1 MDFKTVILTLA
12 IGSFVFGFV
21 LLLFQYREER
31 SVRIPFWVAAKF
43 LQGAGSLLLFFRDAT
58 PEYMTVVI
66 ASALLLSGC
75 AYEGWAV
82 FHITRRVVS
91 RRVHVSATIGIIAG
105 CIIMLYLNPSHRI
118 ALTFL
123 IHTIFY
129 ALPGW
134 ALLNYKTEKPLL
146 RSFLGLSFL
155 LLAVIFLTS
164 ALRALFMP
172 EQSNVLFG
180 VEIFQVMLPV
190 VYCMMLISGFSMLL
204 LAKEKSDRELHE
216 SLREQKMQREML
228 ARQKEELEAAKQEAD
243 SANQAKS
250 EFLATMSHEIRT
262 PMNAILG
269 LSHLALKAASDTD
282 RDECLTNIHSSAQAL
297 LRLINDILDL
307 SKISAGKLDLERIPF
322 SIPQML
328 DNIGSMMM
336 HNAEN
341 KGLGLRFLVAPDL
354 PPTVVGDSLRLRQV
368 LVNLVSNGLK
378 FTETGEVVVSVERA
392 PSVGDRVRIRF
403 SVADTGMGMS
413 PEQLARLFQP
423 FTQGDISTT
432 REYGGTGL
440 GLAICRELVE
450 MMGGVIGVESVP
462 SQGSTFTFTLPF
474 ELEPQP
480 GDSSFVPLSTATE
493 PLALPF
499 AGARVLVVED
509 NVINQQ
515 VAVGYLEELGFAVEI
530 AADGRQAIAML
541 ALNAARFA
549 AVLMDLRMPGMDG
562 CETTRV
568 IREKLNERGLPII
581 AVTANASE
589 ADRQRCLEAGMNDH
603 LAKPFTPERLLAT
616 LERWIRV
623 VPVDLPH
630 TPAPLPQ
637 GARGEGT
644 APGEGGWDGS
654 SGAVSAIGKML
665 PDVMVHLAG
674 YAEKLV
680 VPVAQG
686 DFAEVGLL
694 GHNIKGLGMT
704 FGLPEAERLGAEIE
718 AAAAAGTA
726 ERLVAA
732 VEEFTEKF
740 CWEDESGG

>member
-1 MDFKTVILTLA
+1 MDFKTLILTLA

-31 SVRIPFWVAAKF
+31 SRRIPFWVAAKF
-43 LQGAGSLLLFFRDAT
+43 LQGAGSLLLFYRDVT

-66 ASALLLSGC
+66 ANTLLLSGC

-82 FHITRRVVS
+82 FHITGRIVS
-91 RRVHVSATIGIIAG
+91 RRAHLSATIGIVAG
-105 CIIMLYLNPSHRI
+105 CIIMLYLNPPNRI
-118 ALTFL
+118 AINFL

-134 ALLNYKTEKPLL
+134 ALLNYKTEKSLL

-155 LLAVIFLTS
+155 LLAVIFLTG
-164 ALRALFMP
+164 ALRALFVP
-172 EQSNVLFG
+172 EQCDILFG
-180 VEIFQVMLPV
+180 IEIHRIMLPA
-190 VYCMMLISGFSMLL
+190 VYCMMLVSGFSMLL
-204 LAKEKSDRELHE
+204 LAKEKSDQELHE

-243 SANQAKS
+243 NANQAKS

-269 LSHLALKAASDTD
+269 LSHLALKAGSNAD
-282 RDECLTNIHSSAQAL
+282 RDACLTNIHSSAEAL

-341 KGLGLRFLVAPDL
+341 KGLDLHFRVAPDL

-378 FTETGEVVVSVERA
+378 FTETGEVTVSV
-392 PSVGDRVRIRF
+392 DRLPCADDRLKLRF
-403 SVADTGMGMS
+403 SVADTGIGMS
-413 PEQLARLFQP
+413 PEQQARLFQP
-423 FTQGDISTT
+423 FTQGDSSTT

-440 GLAICRELVE
+440 GLSICRELVE
-450 MMGGVIGVESVP
+450 MMGGEIGVESTP
-462 SQGSTFTFTLPF
+462 GQGSAFTFTLPF

-480 GDSSFVPLSTATE
+480 GDEPVVALSVATE

-499 AGARVLVVED
+499 AGGRVLVVED
-509 NVINQQ
+509 NAINQQ
-515 VAVGYLEELGFAVEI
+515 VARGYLEELGLEVEI

-541 ALNAARFA
+541 ALNAARFDV
-549 AVLMDLRMPGMDG
+549 VLMDLRMPGMDG

-581 AVTANASE
+581 AVTANAGE
-589 ADRQRCLEAGMNDH
+589 ADRQRCLDAGMNDH
-603 LAKPFTPERLLAT
+603 LGKPFTPENLLAT

-623 VPVDLPH
+623 DSAGVG
-630 TPAPLPQ
+630 
-637 GARGEGT
+637 GAAAALDR
-644 APGEGGWDGS
+644 
-654 SGAVSAIGKML
+654 ML
-665 PDVMVHLAG
+665 PDVMAHLAG
-674 YAEKLV
+674 YGEKLAL
-680 VPVAQG
+680 PVAQG
-686 DFAEVGLL
+686 DFAGVGLL

-718 AAAAAGTA
+718 AAAAAGA
-726 ERLVAA
+726 VERIAAA
-732 VEEFTEKF
+732 VDEFREKF
-740 CWEDESGG
+740 CRGDESGGVENLTTPNPS